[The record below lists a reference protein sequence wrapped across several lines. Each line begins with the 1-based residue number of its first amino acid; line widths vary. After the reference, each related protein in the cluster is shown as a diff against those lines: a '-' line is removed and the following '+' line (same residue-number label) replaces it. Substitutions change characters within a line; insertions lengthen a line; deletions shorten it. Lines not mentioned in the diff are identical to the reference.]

1 MVTTGGTN
9 LKDDIVR
16 LYDPV
21 HIIVA
26 TPGRIVDL
34 MNKNL
39 VKTHDCKILVLDEV
53 CVVVG
58 GGGGVFWSCLG
69 LLVLIGENVWFGGGG
84 GGVAV

>member
-9 LKDDIVR
+9 LKEDIVR

-34 MNKNL
+34 MNKDL
-39 VKTHDCKILVLDEV
+39 VKPKECRILVLDEV
-53 CVVVG
+53 GHDDVLKCYIYQLSHL
-58 GGGGVFWSCLG
+58 F
-69 LLVLIGENVWFGGGG
+69 LVDGINHSSLIVQL
-84 GGVAV
+84 